1 MSDYCKKLNLSPKLI
16 PNIDFSQWDTEGL
29 SWVQFHKILEPK
41 ELNNDY
47 LFEFLES
54 LGLGTIFIEVFYT
67 PPKQNGM
74 IHSDNPQKTE
84 WSKLYFQFGAEGSS
98 MRWWNSNNTRVVTT
112 ASGDGGDRTKD
123 HYHGHVLIADEQDST
138 IIHEADLQT
147 PHIINVGQLHSSH
160 NPTSEKRF
168 VVVLN
173 LFHLSG
179 LYTTQDPNN
188 DNRLLWEDALK
199 KFKNYY
205 D

>member
-74 IHSDNPQKTE
+74 IHSDNPHKTE
-84 WSKLYFQFGAEGSS
+84 WSKLYFQFGANGST
-98 MRWWNSNNTRVVTT
+98 MRWWDSDNIQEVST
-112 ASGDGGDRTKD
+112 ASGHGGDRTDK
-123 HYHGHVLIADEQDST
+123 HYHGQVLIADEEDST

-147 PHIINVGQLHSSH
+147 PHIVNVGQLHSSY

-168 VVVLN
+168 VVTLA
-173 LFHLSG
+173 LFD
-179 LYTTQDPNN
+179 LYNQ
-188 DNRLLWEDALK
+188 RLLWKDAMK
-199 KFKNYY
+199 KFEKYY
-205 D
+205 DN